1 MHLKGWEWVGDR
13 LLYVAIAFGLA
24 AGFLGA
30 YGRERNDGRRPG
42 RDWFVNRLLIMP
54 FLGIAAT
61 AAATTLL
68 AAMPRAVSTFVAALL
83 AMMAYDVVRVI
94 ERRAIR
100 NVERSIDVLTHGQDD
115 DAEVVTQVGSGQGA
129 PEEIE
134 VNIVPPR
141 EGNAHGVGLAL
152 RRAFKPAPA
161 SPDLAALLKRLD
173 PDREDGG

>member
-1 MHLKGWEWVGDR
+1 M
-13 LLYVAIAFGLA
+13 AIAFGLA

-42 RDWFVNRLLIMP
+42 RDWFLNRLLIMP

-61 AAATTLL
+61 AASTTLL
-68 AAMPRAVSTFVAALL
+68 SGLPRAVSTFFAAFL
-83 AMMAYDVVRVI
+83 AMAAYDAVRVI
-94 ERRAIR
+94 ERRVIR
-100 NVERSIDVLTHGQDD
+100 NVERSIDVVTLGQED
-115 DAEVVTQVGSGQGA
+115 DAEVVTQVGSGHGA

-141 EGNAHGVGLAL
+141 EGKAHGIGLAL
-152 RRAFKPAPA
+152 RRAFKPAPS